1 MDSFKQILLE
11 NTREYGYRLK
21 FATPSLSTE
30 QLDCIEG
37 HLGSKYGLL
46 NISKPRTTILQMNP
60 LDFPNIPWTEIT
72 IVDVVLARPVSYYVL
87 QYELRDILHLPEN
100 FIVVRSENEPTELE
114 TQRID
119 AHNEAESEAKDKGL
133 ARAPLL
139 STDSVY
145 HEEEFTPDGRNY
157 YGDEYNLTFK
167 KYLAAQAEQRRSLIT
182 PVAMPL
188 TDPHSNPVTKMVDA
202 GFPVQD
208 QSNFNAE
215 IENAPKVVPGYMTNM
230 ATTKPAKKDEHT
242 PDANVRSRQ
251 GNYDNDST
259 TFSFAYKQPKT
270 GKRVI
275 IRKTSKAIRAEK

>member
-21 FATPSLSTE
+21 FALPGLSTE
-30 QLDCIEG
+30 QLDCLEG
-37 HLGSKYGLL
+37 HLGSKYELL
-46 NISKPRTTILQMNP
+46 NMSKPRTTILQMNP
-60 LDFPNIPWTEIT
+60 LDFPNIPWTEVT
-72 IVDVVLARPVSYYVL
+72 IVDVVLGRPVSYYVL

-119 AHNEAESEAKDKGL
+119 AHAEAESEAKDKGL

-145 HEEEFTPDGRNY
+145 HEEEFTPDARNY
-157 YGDEYNLTFK
+157 YGDDYNLTFK

-188 TDPHSNPVTKMVDA
+188 TDPHSNPVTQMADA

-208 QSNFNAE
+208 QGDFNAN
-215 IENAPKVVPGYMTNM
+215 IKDAPKIVPGYMSNM
-230 ATTKPAKKDEHT
+230 ATKKPAKKSEHT
-242 PDANVRSRQ
+242 PDANVRSQQ

-275 IRKTSKAIRAEK
+275 IRKTSKALRPEK